1 MVKKSKVIQ
10 TLTVL
15 VLVSVIMCFS
25 VVYGLI
31 GFRSLLVSESFQSRK
46 IELDMISTAIAH
58 SVNTASNWEVSDFEN
73 LLQVIVEDLDRQ
85 RFYVQLFD
93 EELNSLSVRNSLFGN
108 EVFDPRRHEAF
119 NQIIREKDEGSFV
132 IHTADISVAAP
143 HDVHIYFKWIT
154 IDQRA
159 SQLRLIVIGVSEY
172 TINPEINPELL
183 LSVLAIIPV
192 MLGLVIYNAVLTYR
206 LERKGRER
214 HD

>member
-1 MVKKSKVIQ
+1 MKKSKVIQ

-15 VLVSVIMCFS
+15 VLVAVVMCFS
-25 VVYGLI
+25 MVYGLI
-31 GFRSLLVSESFQSRK
+31 GFRNLLVSDSFQSRK

-58 SVNTASNWEVSDFEN
+58 SVNNANNWEIDDFEN
-73 LLQVIVEDLDRQ
+73 LLQVIVEDLDRH

-108 EVFDPRRHEAF
+108 EVFDPRRNDAF
-119 NQIIREKDEGSFV
+119 NQIIREKDEGSIV
-132 IHTADISVAAP
+132 IHTADISVTAP

-172 TINPEINPELL
+172 TIDPEINPELL
-183 LSVLAIIPV
+183 LSVLMVIPV
-192 MLGLVIYNAVLTYR
+192 VLGLVVHNTVLTYR